1 MLQGTLI
8 SIAGPDAAVQPSP
21 QTTDTTTTSPTRP
34 GRQSMP
40 LATQQAQ
47 MMHSHV
53 ITIPALL
60 HGTRCYV
67 DASIEKDQQN
77 SNPTPAGLGVFI
89 LNFQEQT
96 PQAIYV
102 KARLDDCSSVIM
114 AEAASLV
121 LASAVGH
128 NLNLSGVNFLLDYEQ
143 LVHFLNKNDISNPPD
158 WRIKYYTQTFASFT
172 RSSSS
177 NIFKVHRRL
186 NTMVDALAR
195 QAVQHSTF
203 QNSDL
208 EFFCSLEYHMPHCNV
223 LQALQSV
230 GLTGVTILAARCC

>member
-1 MLQGTLI
+1 
-8 SIAGPDAAVQPSP
+8 
-21 QTTDTTTTSPTRP
+21 
-34 GRQSMP
+34 
-40 LATQQAQ
+40 

-53 ITIPALL
+53 IAIPALL

-128 NLNLSGVNFLLDYEQ
+128 NLNLSGVNFLSDYEQ

-177 NIFKVHRRL
+177 NIFKVHRSL
-186 NTMVDALAR
+186 NTTADALAR
-195 QAVQHSTF
+195 QAVQLSAFHS
-203 QNSDL
+203 SAM
-208 EFFCSLEYHMPHCNV
+208 EFSCSLEHHMPQCNV
-223 LQALQSV
+223 LQALQSERESR
-230 GLTGVTILAARCC
+230 AAPGRPPGGAAVLLSMALLF

>member
-67 DASIEKDQQN
+67 DASIEPDQQN
-77 SNPTPAGLGVFI
+77 SNPRPAGLGVFI

-128 NLNLSGVNFLLDYEQ
+128 NLNVSRLDWVIMATK
-143 LVHFLNKNDISNPPD
+143 LFH
-158 WRIKYYTQTFASFT
+158 A
-172 RSSSS
+172 
-177 NIFKVHRRL
+177 
-186 NTMVDALAR
+186 
-195 QAVQHSTF
+195 
-203 QNSDL
+203 
-208 EFFCSLEYHMPHCNV
+208 
-223 LQALQSV
+223 
-230 GLTGVTILAARCC
+230 

>member
-1 MLQGTLI
+1 
-8 SIAGPDAAVQPSP
+8 
-21 QTTDTTTTSPTRP
+21 
-34 GRQSMP
+34 MP

-67 DASIEKDQQN
+67 DASIKPDQQN
-77 SNPTPAGLGVFI
+77 SNPRPAGLGVFI

-102 KARLDDCSSVIM
+102 KARLGDCSSVIM

-128 NLNLSGVNFLLDYEQ
+128 NLNLSGVNFLSDYEQ

-158 WRIKYYTQTFASFT
+158 WRIKYHTQTFANFT

-177 NIFKVHRRL
+177 NITFANFTRNIFKVHRRL
-186 NTMVDALAR
+186 NTIVDALAR

-208 EFFCSLEYHMPHCNV
+208 EFSCSLEHHMPHCNV

>member
-1 MLQGTLI
+1 MTPLSRHHKLQTQPQRHPGTQGI
-8 SIAGPDAAVQPSP
+8 
-21 QTTDTTTTSPTRP
+21 
-34 GRQSMP
+34 P

-47 MMHSHV
+47 RMNSHV
-53 ITIPALL
+53 IAIPALL

-67 DASIEKDQQN
+67 DASIEPDQQN
-77 SNPTPAGLGVFI
+77 SSPRPAGLGVFI
-89 LNFQEQT
+89 LLFQEQM

-128 NLNLSGVNFLLDYEQ
+128 NLNLSGVNFLSDYEQ

-158 WRIKYYTQTFASFT
+158 WRIKYYTQTFANFT

-177 NIFKVHRRL
+177 NIIKVHRRL

-208 EFFCSLEYHMPHCNV
+208 EFSCSLEHHMPHCNV

-230 GLTGVTILAARCC
+230 GITGVTILAARCC